1 LGDPYIGS
9 QSHSANSRIERLDS
23 PQAVERWRVFWKGN
37 WPGCEAPRRR
47 RLERLEQSARRT
59 IMSKMNAVVHF
70 EMPYDDRERMAKF
83 YQNVFGWQTQMFGE
97 EMGNYVLAT
106 TTETDESGPK
116 KPGAINGGFF
126 PKKPDWPAQYP
137 SLVIAV
143 DDIQAAMR
151 QVTDAGGKVLGEP
164 VGDSG
169 RGPVRLIL

>member
-1 LGDPYIGS
+1 MEF
-9 QSHSANSRIERLDS
+9 AND
-23 PQAVERWRVFWKGN
+23 
-37 WPGCEAPRRR
+37 PRRD
-47 RLERLEQSARRT
+47 EKATISKEA
-59 IMSKMNAVVHF
+59 IMSSMSSVVHF

-164 VGDSG
+164 LEIPGVGQYVSFFDTEGNRVSMLQPIP
-169 RGPVRLIL
+169 RN

>member
-1 LGDPYIGS
+1 LKGS
-9 QSHSANSRIERLDS
+9 IR
-23 PQAVERWRVFWKGN
+23 
-37 WPGCEAPRRR
+37 PRRR
-47 RLERLEQSARRT
+47 CLERLEQSARRI
-59 IMSKMNAVVHF
+59 IMSKMNSVVHF

-151 QVTDAGGKVLGEP
+151 QVTDAGGNVLGEP
-164 VGDSG
+164 LEIPGVGQYVSSSTRRATSRTSG
-169 RGPVRLIL
+169 PASSRPASHSTAPAPSSSLTASAS